1 MGRKLRKRDFRRL
14 WIVRINAAV
23 QAEGLNY
30 SQFMHGMKL
39 ANIEINRKALS
50 NMAIEDKAAFKT
62 LVDQVKVALAN
73 KGTGGSMSVIDTV
86 RLLELERK
94 GRRPHRLLR
103 REKEELQQRF
113 DLVLAH
119 NRELEGYIEAYTT
132 SEKLVEQS
140 IATAMATLDTIDGL
154 DEIQVFDD
162 ASLELEAADTFTGA
176 EGGLSSEDV
185 DWDALLDD
193 LPEL

>member
-1 MGRKLRKRDFRRL
+1 
-14 WIVRINAAV
+14 
-23 QAEGLNY
+23 
-30 SQFMHGMKL
+30 
-39 ANIEINRKALS
+39 
-50 NMAIEDKAAFKT
+50 
-62 LVDQVKVALAN
+62 
-73 KGTGGSMSVIDTV
+73 MSVIDTV
-86 RLLELERK
+86 RLLELRTK
-94 GRRPHRLLR
+94 KAAGLIALLR

-176 EGGLSSEDV
+176 DGGLSSEDV

-193 LPEL
+193 LPELQLPV